1 MPALHYKCPTTGLT
15 VQTWSATD
23 PAAYDDRT
31 YENIIC
37 PICTRMHLVNPKSGK
52 VMGQDDDE

>member
-1 MPALHYKCPTTGLT
+1 MPAFHYKCPTTGLR

-23 PAAYDDRT
+23 PSEHDDRT
-31 YENIIC
+31 YESIIC
-37 PICTRMHLVNPKSGK
+37 PICTRTHLVNPRTGK